1 MAENTKATQEFV
13 DIKDIKNGVVYLK
26 DGGLRKILIVNGVN
40 FDLKSGQEQ
49 QMILNGF
56 QNFLNTL
63 DFQVEFFIHSRKV
76 NIKSYLQKIKQRE
89 KQENNELL
97 KNQISEYIEFI
108 KSFVEKNPIITKDFF
123 VVVPYEK
130 TISAKQAKKGIMS
143 FFGKGGDSEK
153 QKKDKQENLAE
164 AIQQLNYRVDEVTS
178 GLEKVG
184 LRSRIL
190 KDKELSELFYNLYN
204 PELIEK
210 VGEEIPTNV
219 PKK

>member
-89 KQENNELL
+89 KEEQNELL

-108 KSFVEKNPIITKDFF
+108 RSFVEKNPIITKDFF

-130 TISAKQAKKGIMS
+130 TINAQQAKKGIMS
-143 FFGKGGDSEK
+143 FFGKGGSSEE
-153 QKKDKQENLAE
+153 KKKEKQENLSE
-164 AIQQLNYRVDEVTS
+164 SIQQLNYRVDEVTS
-178 GLEKVG
+178 GLEQIG

-204 PELIEK
+204 PELVEK
-210 VGEEIPTNV
+210 VGEEIPTNA
-219 PKK
+219 PKN